1 MNRLDFSNRDL
12 LDKYYKEKFIFD
24 ISNYFVVNGWRQFN
38 YKKDFKVDAD
48 TYIKNL
54 HSRGR
59 HTFDGDPA
67 IYMGCGPLVECST
80 A

>member
-24 ISNYFVVNGWRQFN
+24 ISNYFVVNGWMQFN

-48 TYIKNL
+48 TYINPTL
-54 HSRGR
+54 
-59 HTFDGDPA
+59 T
-67 IYMGCGPLVECST
+67 LWT
-80 A
+80 